1 MLNNKCIDSSII
13 YMPLEVHITKCYRI
27 PKYIAIHFTAGSNSK
42 PGKAISIY
50 KTFTTRKASADFAVD
65 DDNIVQF
72 NPDINNYYCW
82 AVGDNKKHSKGGSTF
97 YNKATNKNTISIEIC
112 STCIPATSK
121 AVSIPNHIGW
131 DFTNKALD
139 NAVKLTKIL
148 MKIYNIPIENIIR
161 HYDITGKCCPGIIG
175 WNDENINDI
184 NTGKFTG
191 EISNSKKW
199 IFFKERLK

>member
-82 AVGDNKKHSKGGSTF
+82 AVGDNKKISKKGGTF
-97 YNKATNKNTISIEIC
+97 YSKATNKNTISIELC
-112 STCIPATSK
+112 STCTPSTSM
-121 AVSIPNHIGW
+121 AVNTPNHSGW
-131 DFTNKALD
+131 SFTDKVLD
-139 NAVKLTKIL
+139 NAVKLIKIL
-148 MKIYNIPIENIIR
+148 MKTYNISIENVIR
-161 HYDITGKCCPGIIG
+161 HYDITGKLCPGILG
-175 WNDENINDI
+175 WNDEGINNITTD
-184 NTGKFTG
+184 TFTG
-191 EISNSKKW
+191 EMNNSQKW
-199 IFFKERLK
+199 LEFKRRLN

>member
-82 AVGDNKKHSKGGSTF
+82 AVGDSKKSSKGGSTF

-148 MKIYNIPIENIIR
+148 MKTYNIPIENIIR

-199 IFFKERLK
+199 FSFKERLK